1 MFFVWRK
8 IYMCGII
15 GYVGHDLCIPKII
28 SGLEALEYRGYDSAG
43 IAYVLNNKVKII
55 KEKGKIANLKKLL
68 DFNTPT
74 NLGIAHTRW
83 ATHGEA
89 SKTNAHPHSVNSFTI
104 VHNGIIENYSEL
116 KESLI
121 KKGYIF
127 KSETDTEVAC
137 AVIAEFYKEK
147 KDILQSLNAATKVF
161 RGSYAFGI
169 ICKDD
174 PNTLY
179 ALRNTSPL
187 IVATSSSGNFLAS
200 DVPAILKYTNKYI
213 LLDDFEIAKI
223 TTDNITIY
231 DKCLHEVKKEIK
243 TFEGSF
249 EAAAKNGYEHFMLKE
264 INEQDKVFSD
274 TINYYF
280 DGTINSLEKNFGF
293 LKKFNKIDI
302 VACGSAYHTGLI
314 GKCLIEKYAS
324 IPVNVEVASEYRYKK
339 CFYDEDTL
347 VILVSQSGETAD
359 TLAALRKAKSDNIKT
374 MAIVNVI
381 GSSIAREAD
390 YTIYIKAGCEIAVAT
405 TKAYL
410 AQLAI
415 FSLLS
420 IYLGYKK
427 KGIKRS
433 ELERIFTDLK
443 KVPKLIKNTI
453 KSSETYFNIADKISQ
468 NKQIFFIGRGIDYA
482 LSMEGSLKLKE
493 ISYINSVAYQAGE
506 LKHGTISLIEKNTPV
521 IALATDTELIEKTIS
536 NIKEVKARGAYVIYV
551 SNEEPREKFY
561 DELILLPCIH
571 PILES
576 ILTIIP
582 LQLLAYKVA
591 KNNKCDIDQPRNLA
605 KSVTVE

>member
-1 MFFVWRK
+1 
-8 IYMCGII
+8 MCGII
-15 GYVGHDLCIPKII
+15 GYVGRDLCIPKII

-43 IAYVLNNKVKII
+43 IAYVENKKIKII

-68 DFNTPT
+68 DFNANT

-83 ATHGEA
+83 ATHGAA

-137 AVIAEFYKEK
+137 AVIADLYKEK
-147 KDILQSLNAATKVF
+147 KDILLSLNAATKVF
-161 RGSYAFGI
+161 RGSYALGI
-169 ICKDD
+169 ICADD
-174 PNTLY
+174 SETLY
-179 ALRNTSPL
+179 AMRNTSPL
-187 IVATSSSGNFLAS
+187 IVATSPSGNFIAS

-213 LLDDFEIAKI
+213 LLDDLEIAKI
-223 TTDNITIY
+223 TADNITIY
-231 DKCLHEVKKEIK
+231 NKDLNIVKKEIK
-243 TFEGSF
+243 TFEGTF

-274 TINYYF
+274 TVNYYF
-280 DGTINSLEKNFGF
+280 DGSIASLKKNFTF
-293 LKKFNKIDI
+293 LDKFSKIDI
-302 VACGSAYHTGLI
+302 VACGSAYHTGLV

-339 CFYDEDTL
+339 CFYDNDTL

-359 TLAALRKAKSDNIKT
+359 TLAALRKAKSDGITT
-374 MAIVNVI
+374 MAIVNVV

-390 YTIYIKAGCEIAVAT
+390 HVIYIKAGCEIAVAT

-420 IYLGYKK
+420 IYLGYKN
-427 KGIKRS
+427 KGIKKS
-433 ELERIFTDLK
+433 ELEKIFTDLK
-443 KVPKLIKNTI
+443 KLPKLIKNTI
-453 KSSETYFNIADKISQ
+453 NSSELYFDIADKIYK

-506 LKHGTISLIEKNTPV
+506 LKHGTISLIEASTPV
-521 IALATDTELIEKTIS
+521 IAIATNKNLVDKTIS
-536 NIKEVKARGAYVIYV
+536 NIKETKARGAFVIYE
-551 SNEEPREKFY
+551 SFIDPEDKFY
-561 DELILLPCIH
+561 DEFIKIPEVH

-591 KNNKCDIDQPRNLA
+591 KNNNCDIDKPRNLA